1 VGGDVIAEQLI
12 HRRHRQQRVEQLRIR
27 TLGCDADQLGITRL
41 GLLGIAGNFVDTVPG
56 TAIDTTGTRA
66 SSSSIGPF
74 FISPAR

>member
-1 VGGDVIAEQLI
+1 VGGDVIVEQL
-12 HRRHRQQRVEQLRIR
+12 HREHRQQRVEQLRIR

-41 GLLGIAGNFVDTVPG
+41 GLLGIAEHFVDTVPG